1 MKTIASLKLPTPL
14 IAHTKHKP
22 INGDSRVSESR
33 LVYDDVDN
41 YMDGTGPQL
50 ADDGDNIYHMDQQLA
65 YDDVDNKGHI
75 EIKQIYHGNG
85 TSHVEPVKKVA
96 SLKNSQG
103 KVIDFKGI
111 CG

>member
-50 ADDGDNIYHMDQQLA
+50 

-111 CG
+111 RG